1 MVKFFSFF
9 VLLVLVFDP
18 FPVHAGQRELSQ
30 QLVKFE
36 LAAKKIADAIRK
48 DTQNNKKTTTQKIV
62 SAIVRKTKTDKEAMV
77 FFAPF
82 HSLSG
87 IPIARS
93 TANLYFT
100 KFEESFLRHKPST
113 LKFIRSDNK
122 HIKNNQTFKKSKYLV
137 TSELELRNRDLT
149 ITFRTSKNG
158 MSISTDIVRIFDL
171 SSKDLKVTAMLAMP
185 DVISQ
190 AAQKFTDYG
199 KAPSE
204 QGTRMKRLYWDYLSD
219 GRHGNSTPFGRAL
232 MKQLAVDIQ
241 ERFVNPLTRKQ
252 LITKRLPQR
261 TKTLKNGDFFL
272 SGSAELFGD
281 KINIFL
287 ELSDQKDQ
295 VVSSWA
301 GVIDRRTTGK
311 LTYEGRSNAQALKEL
326 KALDKTRGV
335 ELKLTIP
342 TAGKSNTL
350 SIGEKWNLGVFVNKP
365 AWIYCYYFFAN
376 KQDPEKNKTI
386 MIFPNPATWS
396 EYKTPEIPP
405 QKIISIPRSTH
416 SKSTQKTSVSF
427 TASPPIGTELVKCF
441 ASQRDITMELPE
453 ELQGKEMEA
462 NSLPTLPDQMGS
474 MLSDIFQDVD
484 PMISESSLL
493 ITVIKAH
500 LR

>member
-1 MVKFFSFF
+1 MVKFFSLF
-9 VLLVLVFDP
+9 VLLILVFDP
-18 FPVHAGQRELSQ
+18 FPIHAEQKDLSQ

-36 LAAKKIADAIRK
+36 RAAKKIADAINK
-48 DTQNNKKTTTQKIV
+48 DTQHNKKTTTQKIV

-77 FFAPF
+77 FFTPF

-93 TANLYFT
+93 TANFYFT
-100 KFEESFLRHKPST
+100 KFEESFLRHKSST
-113 LKFIRSDNK
+113 LKFLRSDNQR
-122 HIKNNQTFKKSKYLV
+122 IKNNKNFKKSKYLI
-137 TSELELRNRDLT
+137 TTEMELRNRDLT
-149 ITFRTSKNG
+149 ITFRTSNDG
-158 MSISTDIVRIFDL
+158 MSISTDIVRIYDL
-171 SSKDLKVTAMLAMP
+171 SAKDLKVNKIFAMP
-185 DVISQ
+185 DAISQ
-190 AAQKFTDYG
+190 ATQKFADYG

-219 GRHGNSTPFGRAL
+219 GRHGNSTRFGRAL
-232 MKQLAVDIQ
+232 MKQLAVDLQ

-252 LITKRLPQR
+252 LITKRIPHR
-261 TKTLKNGDFFL
+261 NKTLKNGDFFL

-281 KINIFL
+281 KIDIFL

-350 SIGEKWNLGVFVNKP
+350 SIGEKWNLAVFVNKP

-405 QKIISIPRSTH
+405 QKVISIPRSNH
-416 SKSTQKTSVSF
+416 FKKKQKASASF
-427 TASPPIGTELVKCF
+427 TTSPPIGTELVKCF
-441 ASQRDITMELPE
+441 ASQRDITLELPE
-453 ELQGKEMEA
+453 ALRGKEIKA

-474 MLSDIFQDVD
+474 MLSNIFQDVD

>member
-1 MVKFFSFF
+1 M
-9 VLLVLVFDP
+9 
-18 FPVHAGQRELSQ
+18 
-30 QLVKFE
+30 
-36 LAAKKIADAIRK
+36 
-48 DTQNNKKTTTQKIV
+48 
-62 SAIVRKTKTDKEAMV
+62 
-77 FFAPF
+77 
-82 HSLSG
+82 
-87 IPIARS
+87 
-93 TANLYFT
+93 
-100 KFEESFLRHKPST
+100 
-113 LKFIRSDNK
+113 
-122 HIKNNQTFKKSKYLV
+122 
-137 TSELELRNRDLT
+137 ELRNRDLT
-149 ITFRTSKNG
+149 ITFRTSNDG
-158 MSISTDIVRIFDL
+158 ISISTDIVRIFDL
-171 SSKDLKVTAMLAMP
+171 SSKDLKVTKMLAMP

-190 AAQKFTDYG
+190 AAQKFADYG
-199 KAPSE
+199 QAPSE

-219 GRHGNSTPFGRAL
+219 GRHGNSTPFGRTL

-241 ERFVNPLTRKQ
+241 ERFVNPLTGKQ

-261 TKTLKNGDFFL
+261 KKALKNGDFFL

-281 KINIFL
+281 KIDIFL
-287 ELSDQKDQ
+287 ELSDQKNQ
-295 VVSSWA
+295 VVSSWSGA
-301 GVIDRRTTGK
+301 IDRRTTGK

-396 EYKTPEIPP
+396 EYKTPKIPSK
-405 QKIISIPRSTH
+405 KIISIPRSTH
-416 SKSTQKTSVSF
+416 SKNKQKASVSF

-441 ASQRDITMELPE
+441 ASQQDITMELPE
-453 ELQGKEMEA
+453 ELQGKEIEA

-474 MLSDIFQDVD
+474 MLSNIFQDVD
-484 PMISESSLL
+484 PMISEVSLL

>member
-1 MVKFFSFF
+1 MVKFFSLFI
-9 VLLVLVFDP
+9 LLGLVFEP
-18 FPVHAGQRELSQ
+18 FPIHAGQKDLSQ

-36 LAAKKIADAIRK
+36 RAAKKIAAAINK
-48 DTQNNKKTTTQKIV
+48 DIQNNKKTTAQRIV

-82 HSLSG
+82 HTVSG

-93 TANLYFT
+93 TANFYFT
-100 KFEESFLRHKPST
+100 KFEESFLRHKSST
-113 LKFIRSDNK
+113 LKFLRSDNQR
-122 HIKNNQTFKKSKYLV
+122 IRNNQKFKKSKYLI
-137 TSELELRNRDLT
+137 TSEIELRNRDLT
-149 ITFRTSKNG
+149 ITFRTSNDG
-158 MSISTDIVRIFDL
+158 ISISTDIVRIFDL
-171 SSKDLKVTAMLAMP
+171 SSKDLKVTKMFAMP

-190 AAQKFTDYG
+190 AAQKFADYG

-219 GRHGNSTPFGRAL
+219 GRHGNSTPFGRTL

-241 ERFVNPLTRKQ
+241 ERFVNPLTGKQ

-261 TKTLKNGDFFL
+261 KKALKNGDFFL
-272 SGSAELFGD
+272 SGSTELFGD
-281 KINIFL
+281 KIDIFL
-287 ELSDQKDQ
+287 ELSDQKSQ

-326 KALDKTRGV
+326 KTLDKTRAI

-342 TAGKSNTL
+342 TAGESSTL

-386 MIFPNPATWS
+386 MIFPNPVTWS
-396 EYKTPEIPP
+396 EYKTPRIPP
-405 QKIISIPRSTH
+405 QKIISIPRSAH
-416 SKSTQKTSVSF
+416 SKNTQKASVSF

-441 ASQRDITMELPE
+441 ASQRDITMDLPE
-453 ELQGKEMEA
+453 ELRGKEIEA

-474 MLSDIFQDVD
+474 MLSDIFRDVD